1 MILLGCCE
9 AREKVNHRIAYGSYA
24 TLLIQA
30 TDQIRSKKLFG
41 LRSRTARF
49 QRKCFL
55 PISANLRNNQLIG
68 QVIGRKLRQ
77 ITLPHLLAGLQ
88 RALRRV
94 SPTRS
99 APATTCWGSR
109 NHRPACASA
118 RGAPAHSPGA
128 LGTDPRG
135 SRDTAAEVRFL
146 WQTSSESVAQAKP
159 ARAIQS
165 SRPFLLPAK
174 GCLSVR
180 PFHHRQAEPGGKG

>member
-9 AREKVNHRIAYGSYA
+9 AREKVNHRTAY
-24 TLLIQA
+24 
-30 TDQIRSKKLFG
+30 RSGERAEIK
-41 LRSRTARF
+41 
-49 QRKCFL
+49 
-55 PISANLRNNQLIG
+55 ANHPP
-68 QVIGRKLRQ
+68 
-77 ITLPHLLAGLQ
+77 TPACW
-88 RALRRV
+88 
-94 SPTRS
+94 SSTRS

-109 NHRPACASA
+109 IHRPACASA

-180 PFHHRQAEPGGKG
+180 PFHHRQAEPGGKGVRNTCFFLMRRSAS